1 MVIFWLGWLG
11 FAFSAGVWQQSQVI
25 PSSQGAPVSSMAIAQ
40 PPWLKMLIPAQHS
53 FSFPLCPPET
63 SAQPD
68 LGKWLRNH
76 AGKGPSSQPTGQL
89 QPLQTHPGCPCQ
101 GAVSSLAPTAAA
113 LGFGQ
118 LDTAQPHRAS
128 LHVGE
133 LEQLGRLIPVYLL
146 GEQTF

>member
-1 MVIFWLGWLG
+1 MPFQLVCGNR
-11 FAFSAGVWQQSQVI
+11 SQVI
-25 PSSQGAPVSSMAIAQ
+25 PSSQGAPVSSMAMAH
-40 PPWLKMLIPAQHS
+40 PPGLKMLIPGQHS

-68 LGKWLRNH
+68 SGKWLRNH

-89 QPLQTHPGCPCQ
+89 QPLQAHPGCPCQ
-101 GAVSSLAPTAAA
+101 GPCPHLLLQQHRWDLANWTQPSPTCS
-113 LGFGQ
+113 Q
-118 LDTAQPHRAS
+118 CRSRRPS

-133 LEQLGRLIPVYLL
+133 LEQLVRLIPVYLL